1 MDWFNSFEQFFR
13 QLSELQKAIF
23 VNWESMILN
32 MQNINLSH
40 LPDDFEKATK
50 LQEELVKSSLDF
62 QEQVSRFSI
71 DTQRKM
77 WDSYFKMLRK
87 S

>member
-1 MDWFNSFEQFFR
+1 MDLFNSFDQFFR
-13 QLSELQKAIF
+13 QLSELQKSIF

-32 MQNINLSH
+32 MQNINISN
-40 LPDDFEKATK
+40 LPDDFEKAAK

-71 DTQRKM
+71 DTQRRM